1 MSLLDLC
8 MYYHTSGGGGGGE
21 RMFDL
26 IREVSSFQITY
37 FAVVY
42 SIYTLQLPIVT
53 IVGDVKIL

>member
-1 MSLLDLC
+1 MIKQVRKDKVSLLDLC

-42 SIYTLQLPIVT
+42 YTHYNGPL
-53 IVGDVKIL
+53 